1 MILLV
6 QILGGILGLTIAWL
20 IDYGFTK
27 YQNLQLEK
35 LRLQHKLELEN
46 YKNSL
51 LKSR

>member
-6 QILGGILGLTIAWL
+6 QILGGTLGLATAWL
-20 IDYGFTK
+20 INYGFTK
-27 YQNLQLEK
+27 YQEKKLDK

-46 YKNSL
+46 YKKSL